1 MDNKTNYIITL
12 YKDNNTIMT
21 SKVLTG
27 TPEEIEQF
35 AKITKVLFGA
45 DRYEISGVYHE

>member
-1 MDNKTNYIITL
+1 MDKPRYIIML
-12 YKDNNTIMT
+12 YKVDEVIMT

-45 DRYEISGVYHE
+45 DRYEITEVHHE